1 MSHYF
6 INDEKLN
13 HDYKNYT
20 IKIKD
25 TTLRFITDA
34 GVFSKEGLDFGS
46 RVLLENIE
54 LDQSHKTVI
63 DMGCGYGPIGIYV
76 AKTYPDKK
84 VYLYDVNDRAID
96 LAKQNSEINQ
106 LKNVHI
112 EQSFLF
118 DQVNIEPDVILT
130 NPPIRAG
137 KQTIF
142 KLYEQA
148 HETLKNGG
156 ILYVVIQ
163 KKQGAPSTEAKLATL
178 FSQVEVKV
186 KYKGYWLLLAQK

>member
-25 TTLRFITDA
+25 TTLRFVTDA
-34 GVFSKEGLDFGS
+34 GVFSKEGLDFGT
-46 RVLLENIE
+46 RVLLEHIL
-54 LDQSHKTVI
+54 LDQSHKTII
-63 DMGCGYGPIGIYV
+63 DMGCGYGPIGLYV
-76 AKTYPDKK
+76 AKTYPDKQ
-84 VYLYDVNDRAID
+84 VYLYDVNERALD
-96 LAKQNSEINQ
+96 LAKQNQELNQ
-106 LKNVHI
+106 VKNVQMI
-112 EQSFLF
+112 RSFLF
-118 DQVNIEPDVILT
+118 EQVDIKPDVILT

-137 KQTIF
+137 KHIIF
-142 KLYEQA
+142 TLYEQA
-148 HETLKNGG
+148 HETLKDGG

-178 FSQVEVKV
+178 FSKVEVKV
-186 KYKGYWLLLAQK
+186 KHKGYWLLLAQK

>member
-34 GVFSKEGLDFGS
+34 GVFSKHSLDFGT

-54 LDQSHKTVI
+54 LSKNQQTII

-84 VYLYDVNDRAID
+84 VYLYDVNDRAI
-96 LAKQNSEINQ
+96 LLTKQNSEINQ

-118 DQVNIEPDVILT
+118 DQVNIQPDVILT

-178 FSQVEVKV
+178 FSRVEVKV
-186 KYKGYWLLLAQK
+186 KFKGYWLLLAQK